1 MGSKRPSGQFSEGSA
16 KYRNHCYF
24 YNNFLTKMRFFR
36 GLFLVF
42 TLLLLTIS
50 QFVVAAEDEANP
62 YIVEDVAVS
71 VSAKSPTEARNLA
84 VKTVRR
90 DAFAIL
96 LARLS
101 LESVIASKVSDS
113 EISDMV
119 RSEQIID
126 EKIAGSSYSATF
138 NVTFAKDFVE
148 HVLAQKKLPQQEKEI
163 AMLVEER
170 PISLVIPVKI
180 LQRKILLWEGSN
192 DWRPSVSKVL
202 EGKDDFKIPVAD
214 IDNVVILNP
223 ENVNRISAIDFEP
236 LFDKYQSNVV
246 YFLLFSQDNISG
258 KASVVVRTLR
268 KDFGSQVKLGFTN
281 SEKLEGQE
289 LMNKVASKTVEYLES
304 LKANEA
310 LVQDKKEQ
318 IISLEIPVNRL
329 GDWLMIKN
337 KIESSGIFNKFN
349 IEAISCDYV
358 KASVSVVGADLNL
371 TELFAKSGF
380 FLTTKSADLYL
391 LTIK

>member
-1 MGSKRPSGQFSEGSA
+1 MK
-16 KYRNHCYF
+16 
-24 YNNFLTKMRFFR
+24 FFK
-36 GLFLVF
+36 GLFVVF
-42 TLLLLTIS
+42 VLLLLVNS
-50 QFVVAAEDEANP
+50 QFSIAAEDP

-101 LESVIASKVSDS
+101 LESAVVSKISDD

-126 EKIAGSSYSATF
+126 EKIARASYSATF

-148 HVLAQKKLPQQEKEI
+148 HVLAQKKLPQPEKEI
-163 AMLVEER
+163 AMVVEER
-170 PISLVIPVKI
+170 PIALVIPVKI

-192 DWRPSVSKVL
+192 DWRPSISKAL
-202 EGKDDFKIPVAD
+202 EGKGDFKVPVAD

-223 ENVNRISAIDFEP
+223 ENINKISASEFEP
-236 LFDKYQSNVV
+236 LFAKYQSNVV
-246 YFLLFSQDNISG
+246 YFLLFSQDSVGG
-258 KASVVVRTLR
+258 KASVTVRALS
-268 KDFGSQVKLGFTN
+268 KDSRSQVKLGFAN

-289 LMNKVASKTVEYLES
+289 LMNKVAGKTIEYLES

-310 LVQDKKEQ
+310 AAQDKKEQ
-318 IISLEIPVNRL
+318 VILLEIPINRL

-337 KIESSGIFNKFN
+337 KIENSGMVNKLN

-358 KASVSVVGADLNL
+358 KASVLVVGADSNL
-371 TELFAKSGF
+371 EELFAKSGF
-380 FLTTKSADLYL
+380 ALTTKSTNLYL